1 MLMPFILH
9 RSLKPEHLKSES
21 LQQIKT
27 TYKLTRGD
35 LAVNE
40 LVRIWTIE
48 ARALKLTFSTMM
60 TNKTY
65 QELEHILKV
74 ERDGLIKVL

>member
-1 MLMPFILH
+1 MLMSFILCC
-9 RSLKPEHLKSES
+9 SLKPEHLKSES

-40 LVRIWTIE
+40 LVHIWTIE